1 MDKYSSIINSEKFSK
16 LSLNTTTY
24 SKSLIHWENLLN
36 YLIVVAS
43 PINKTIDKNTLQ
55 LIRSTYEAMLLN
67 FPYLENYHIDFAL
80 FEYKLGHLSRFH
92 KIFKNA
98 LHIHNKRS
106 LVLWVSYLRTCNE
119 IVIDQKQLFKKYE
132 DAEQYIGLHYHS
144 GVFWEMYL
152 EQLKQRC
159 QTKQRY
165 FIVLRKVLEIPLHS
179 FSTFYALWMN
189 YIDEIKDLSELTLF
203 INKDDL
209 SKKLKIDRDH
219 SGRRGPYLR
228 DAKKAIKKFT
238 KELYMVIQLQ
248 VMERYNLF
256 ESKLS
261 TQYYTTAENLV
272 SDNEIRTWLKYL
284 DYTIELGIPELCY
297 INFQRALIALSNT
310 DIIWIK
316 YAYWLI
322 DIVENTTMAKI
333 ILMRG
338 MELSLEK
345 IKIIHILCTL
355 LISLDEMHTLDN
367 LLQGLNL
374 LYEND
379 IESCKDFKLFWD
391 YIQFQIFIANSAAL
405 SRYEQT
411 PSKVIPDYLL
421 KKIQKRLIANGKRD
435 DKNSMITHLMS
446 LQSKKNLS
454 FIEKE
459 IFKYVVEN
467 CQDDYLNEGLFWQ
480 SYCNL
485 ILLDTDRPLDQRR
498 DQIVK
503 NIWPQIPR
511 NEETLDVVKE
521 FARIYFPQYIDQLNM

>member
-1 MDKYSSIINSEKFSK
+1 
-16 LSLNTTTY
+16 
-24 SKSLIHWENLLN
+24 
-36 YLIVVAS
+36 
-43 PINKTIDKNTLQ
+43 
-55 LIRSTYEAMLLN
+55 
-67 FPYLENYHIDFAL
+67 
-80 FEYKLGHLSRFH
+80 
-92 KIFKNA
+92 
-98 LHIHNKRS
+98 
-106 LVLWVSYLRTCNE
+106 
-119 IVIDQKQLFKKYE
+119 
-132 DAEQYIGLHYHS
+132 
-144 GVFWEMYL
+144 
-152 EQLKQRC
+152 
-159 QTKQRY
+159 
-165 FIVLRKVLEIPLHS
+165 
-179 FSTFYALWMN
+179 
-189 YIDEIKDLSELTLF
+189 
-203 INKDDL
+203 
-209 SKKLKIDRDH
+209 
-219 SGRRGPYLR
+219 
-228 DAKKAIKKFT
+228 
-238 KELYMVIQLQ
+238 
-248 VMERYNLF
+248 
-256 ESKLS
+256 
-261 TQYYTTAENLV
+261 
-272 SDNEIRTWLKYL
+272 
-284 DYTIELGIPELCY
+284 
-297 INFQRALIALSNT
+297 
-310 DIIWIK
+310 
-316 YAYWLI
+316 
-322 DIVENTTMAKI
+322 
-333 ILMRG
+333 MRG